1 MDPGWMVIF
10 VFLMVESVIVGL
22 LVMPMPANVVR
33 GAIVTTIGKLWNTNS
48 AIRYISWLIVGIN
61 VIYFVMTYKNVYYSP
76 PPEMLTRWEECDTK
90 IMRFREQR
98 NLYIT
103 GFSIFLFFVFRRVL
117 EIQSQLH
124 QARKNVKESKGK

>member
-1 MDPGWMVIF
+1 MNI
-10 VFLMVESVIVGL
+10 LIIQSVIVGL

-33 GAIVTTIGKLWNTNS
+33 GAIVTTLGKLWDTNS
-48 AIRYISWLIVGIN
+48 AIRYISWLIVFIN
-61 VIYFVMTYKNVYYSP
+61 IMYFGMTYKNVYYSP
-76 PPEMLTRWEECDTK
+76 PAEVLSRWEECDIK

-124 QARKNVKESKGK
+124 EARKQVKAGKTK